1 MRGKRCCCCCVHCF
15 SRITPAGAGKT
26 FTYRAYVPIAQD
38 HPRRCGENATAWR
51 RLTVLPGSPPQVRG
65 KLNRFKPKFNRFRI
79 TPAGA
84 GKTRSARLCRRQ
96 LWDHPRRCG
105 ENYSR
110 TANSAARVGLPPQVR
125 GKPTLDDTAHIAVR
139 ITPAGAGKTAAGLS
153 DCRAGWDH
161 PRRCGENFEMLNN
174 VFLKQGSPPRMRGK
188 RDRRCHLPKK
198 NRITPADAGKTLS
211 LSERL
216 RRRQDHP
223 RGCGENADST
233 IAVSSS

>member
-84 GKTRSARLCRRQ
+84 GKTCHHFARKR
-96 LWDHPRRCG
+96 
-105 ENYSR
+105 N
-110 TANSAARVGLPPQVR
+110 
-125 GKPTLDDTAHIAVR
+125 
-139 ITPAGAGKTAAGLS
+139 
-153 DCRAGWDH
+153 GWDH
-161 PRRCGENFEMLNN
+161 PRRCGENRYQHGNIVDL
-174 VFLKQGSPPRMRGK
+174 LGSPPQVRGK
-188 RDRRCHLPKK
+188 RTCVITHGAGH
-198 NRITPADAGKTLS
+198 RITPAGAGKT
-211 LSERL
+211 RNH
-216 RRRQDHP
+216 RKNRGKTQDHP
-223 RGCGENADST
+223 RRCGENWANSKYTTSLTGSPPQVRGKLNLAPEGTVNLRITPAGAGKTTDVATHDS
-233 IAVSSS
+233 IA